1 MSLWGDLHLFFFF
14 FYKKKV
20 FLCLNQNRQKQRIL
34 PSSPVSEQQKFR
46 NAEKKLKIKLNTLR
60 RISFSIEIFNFFQ
73 FVQIPNFVFFVK

>member
-1 MSLWGDLHLFFFF
+1 MCEFMGRPSPIFLFF

-60 RISFSIEIFNFFQ
+60 RISFSIEIFNFFS
-73 FVQIPNFVFFVK
+73 VCANT